1 LDKLREE
8 EEREY
13 IRTHQFR
20 FRDPDSIPD
29 EFIDIET
36 VAPEGFDETLIGVA
50 DLKDL
55 NVEDEVRKKQK

>member
-1 LDKLREE
+1 MDKLRED

-13 IRTHQFR
+13 IRAHQFR

-36 VAPEGFDETLIGVA
+36 VEEIDEALIGVA

-55 NVEDEVRKKQK
+55 NVENEVRKKQK